1 MRSVRTWWAML
12 GALLLTPAADA
23 GNLDDPGGI
32 PNSTIRTEIRRGEH
46 EEAACALLA
55 GRNNVTLADCVY
67 KVHLRNLAEN
77 TGTMA
82 FMLGLFF
89 EAWAQTAV
97 SPEVQSRWSAER
109 VARDF
114 FYISKYHTEELGI
127 EPQEVCQVTENDC
140 SKVMR
145 MWHEWKER
153 IQQPMHVDTMHGK

>member
-1 MRSVRTWWAML
+1 MKFFCMWCAVL

-32 PNSTIRTEIRRGEH
+32 PNSTIRTEIRRGAH
-46 EEAACALLA
+46 EEAACALKA
-55 GRNNVTLADCVY
+55 GRDNVTLADCVY
-67 KVHLRNLAEN
+67 KAHLRNLAEN

-89 EAWAQTAV
+89 EGWLHAAA
-97 SPEVQSRWSAER
+97 SPEIQNRWSAER

-127 EPQEVCQVTENDC
+127 DPEAVCQVTEDNCD
-140 SKVMR
+140 KVMP
-145 MWHEWKER
+145 MWNEWKER
-153 IQQPMHVDTMHGK
+153 IQQPMHVR